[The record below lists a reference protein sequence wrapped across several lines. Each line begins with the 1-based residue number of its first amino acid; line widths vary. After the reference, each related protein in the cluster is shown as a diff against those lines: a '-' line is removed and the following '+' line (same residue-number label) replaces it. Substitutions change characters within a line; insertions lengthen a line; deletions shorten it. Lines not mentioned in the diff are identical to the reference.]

1 MTSAGYCVEPK
12 QTVTNY
18 CNQKRENSPWCFHYD
33 TIVFSKVPSEMTIH
47 GLSSDKGLRTP
58 HITNGLYYYSRL
70 RGRLTVF
77 FFSSIK
83 LMQRHH
89 VVSLENTI

>member
-33 TIVFSKVPSEMTIH
+33 TIVFSKVPIEMTIH
-47 GLSSDKGLRTP
+47 GLSSHKGLRTP
-58 HITNGLYYYSRL
+58 HITNGLYFSRL